1 MALDRYGLRL
11 PRKELRPQLTR
22 TVMLP
27 ICRCPLTPWTP
38 ASRDYRRGPAGGVCG
53 NCGGAI
59 PSEQEKFR
67 HRLR

>member
-1 MALDRYGLRL
+1 MALDRYGIRL
-11 PRKELRPQLTR
+11 PRKELTPQLAR

-27 ICRCPLTPWTP
+27 VCHCPVAPWTP
-38 ASRDYRRGPAGGVCG
+38 ESRNYRRGPAGGVCG